1 MLSLVYLDEALGINQ
16 PLVRE
21 LLHEHMA
28 AASRAYGALC
38 TSDVRRVH
46 ASIAACGA
54 LLAELP
60 PAPELERLLEDTA
73 LARAAAPLGALSTS
87 PAGRSRLFAL
97 ARQAFLCQAFLKSR
111 QFVFSVLLLLSH
123 LYAQLLI
130 NYKCL
135 LSYLY
140 LRLTVDN
147 AVQVYGVRSPLL

>member
-21 LLHEHMA
+21 LLHDHMA
-28 AASRAYGALC
+28 ATNRAYGALF

-73 LARAAAPLGALSTS
+73 QARVSASLGALTSS
-87 PAGRSRLFAL
+87 PAGRSRLFVL

-111 QFVFSVLLLLSH
+111 QFVFSVVLLLSH
-123 LYAQLLI
+123 LYAELI
-130 NYKCL
+130 I
-135 LSYLY
+135 S
-140 LRLTVDN
+140 
-147 AVQVYGVRSPLL
+147 

>member
-21 LLHEHMA
+21 LLHDHMA
-28 AASRAYGALC
+28 ATNRAYGALF

-60 PAPELERLLEDTA
+60 PAPELERLLDDTA
-73 LARAAAPLGALSTS
+73 QARASLGALATS
-87 PAGRSRLFAL
+87 PAGRSRLFVL

-111 QFVFSVLLLLSH
+111 QFVFSVVLLLSH
-123 LYAQLLI
+123 LYAEFIILAE
-130 NYKCL
+130 
-135 LSYLY
+135 
-140 LRLTVDN
+140 LT
-147 AVQVYGVRSPLL
+147 